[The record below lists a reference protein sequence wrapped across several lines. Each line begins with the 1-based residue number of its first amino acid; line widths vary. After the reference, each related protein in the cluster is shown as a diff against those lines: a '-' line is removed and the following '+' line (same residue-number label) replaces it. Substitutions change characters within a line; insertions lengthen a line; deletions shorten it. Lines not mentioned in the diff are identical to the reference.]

1 MAQNYRLF
9 MLKICRDSLIGGIF
23 INEESFL
30 GFGLLESGCVSKKN
44 EVNIM
49 VKNVADVVL
58 GGLSYWVY
66 GYGLQFG
73 EGEYTN
79 WFCGW
84 GKFFLDDTSPETM
97 GMTFANFIFHVS
109 DIIGFRKYI

>member
-1 MAQNYRLF
+1 MEILLF
-9 MLKICRDSLIGGIF
+9 KYKSKDNCKTVYFLSITD
-23 INEESFL
+23 L